1 MVTASILTAIVVS
14 DLLTRRIPNIF
25 LVLLIISSV
34 IEFSHPFK
42 LIPFLITIVSVSLFG
57 WISQCGAGD
66 VKLTLVILNL
76 LIPAELIVDYLLW
89 LVILSSLLIV
99 IHGINHRSFKG
110 NLAFAPA
117 LCGAVL
123 AAQSW
128 RGF

>member
-1 MVTASILTAIVVS
+1 MLTAVILIAIIVS
-14 DLLTRRIPNIF
+14 DVLSRRIPNIF
-25 LVLLIISSV
+25 LHLLIISSV
-34 IEFSHPFK
+34 VEFHYPVN
-42 LIPFLITIVSVSLFG
+42 LISFLISIMSVSLFG

-76 LIPAELIVDYLLW
+76 LIPADLIVHYLLW

-99 IHGINHRSFKG
+99 VHAIIHRSFKG
-110 NLAFAPA
+110 DLAFAPA

-128 RGF
+128 

>member
-1 MVTASILTAIVVS
+1 VVTASILIAIVVS

-42 LIPFLITIVSVSLFG
+42 LIPFLITIVGVSLFG

-76 LIPAELIVDYLLW
+76 LIPADLIVHYLLW

-123 AAQSW
+123 AAHSW

>member
-1 MVTASILTAIVVS
+1 MLTAVILIAIIVS
-14 DLLTRRIPNIF
+14 DVLSRRIPNIF
-25 LVLLIISSV
+25 LLLLIISSV
-34 IEFSHPFK
+34 VELHYPVK
-42 LIPFLITIVSVSLFG
+42 LISFLISIMSVSLFG

-76 LIPAELIVDYLLW
+76 LIPADLIVHYLLW

-99 IHGINHRSFKG
+99 VHAIIHRSFKG
-110 NLAFAPA
+110 DLAFAPA

-128 RGF
+128 

>member
-1 MVTASILTAIVVS
+1 MLTAVILIAIIVS
-14 DLLTRRIPNIF
+14 DVLSRRIPNIF
-25 LVLLIISSV
+25 LLLLIISSV
-34 IEFSHPFK
+34 VEFHYPVK
-42 LIPFLITIVSVSLFG
+42 LISFLISIMSVSLFG

-76 LIPAELIVDYLLW
+76 LIPADLIVHYLLW

-99 IHGINHRSFKG
+99 VHAIIHRSFKG
-110 NLAFAPA
+110 DLAFAPA

-128 RGF
+128 